1 MSIEQTKKAFYL
13 MQGKDIKKIKQYNQN
28 FKNSKIKGQNSRNN
42 LNLDCIQEK
51 WFSEMNTE
59 VEEHEWINAIDS
71 AYEKQIKKE
80 EF

>member
-1 MSIEQTKKAFYL
+1 MSIEQIQKAFYL

-51 WFSEMNTE
+51 
-59 VEEHEWINAIDS
+59 
-71 AYEKQIKKE
+71 
-80 EF
+80 